1 MGKQII
7 VVIEFYRLKMG
18 SLFSL
23 FVPTGSSLYRD
34 VRSAEEVL
42 QSDFDERLR

>member
-1 MGKQII
+1 M
-7 VVIEFYRLKMG
+7 VIEFCRLKMAF
-18 SLFSL
+18 LFSL